1 MLVADFPLNT
11 RGRLS
16 IQHSQPTFSTHR
28 LRPIFC
34 STLAAHISRSTLAA
48 DFFAQYS
55 QLTFPLNAHLHFW
68 LKTQPHS
75 VPQSSHPLISDPLL
89 TDPALVLVNVNLLL
103 GLVPICHLALAL
115 GLVLADLTS
124 GTHYPLTPQH
134 PRL

>member
-1 MLVADFPLNT
+1 M
-11 RGRLS
+11 
-16 IQHSQPTFSTHR
+16 
-28 LRPIFC
+28 
-34 STLAAHISRSTLAA
+34 LAANISRSTLAA

-68 LKTQPHS
+68 LKTQPYS
-75 VPQSSHPLISDPLL
+75 VPQSSHSLISDPLL
-89 TDPALVLVNVNLLL
+89 TDPALVLVDLLL
-103 GLVPICHLALAL
+103 GLVPLCHLALAL